1 MTSPNGTDAN
11 YTVTLQTYREVEQD
25 ADDRVNDAKRQ
36 RAMNLVDQLTAL
48 LSGDTNS
55 LADAQETAEA
65 LRQEQKAAAQTRDA
79 AAAAAQGLQRRH
91 GGIKEAVDAAPVR
104 AAERPFYEE

>member
-1 MTSPNGTDAN
+1 MPQGTGSDAN
-11 YTVTLQTYREVEQD
+11 YTTTLQTYREVEQD
-25 ADDRVNDAKRQ
+25 ADERVNDARRQ
-36 RAMNLVDQLTAL
+36 RAVNLVDQLTAM
-48 LSGDTNS
+48 LSGDRDS

-65 LRQEQKAAAQTRDA
+65 LRQEQKAAAQVRDA

-91 GGIKEAVDAAPVR
+91 GGIKEAVDDAPVR